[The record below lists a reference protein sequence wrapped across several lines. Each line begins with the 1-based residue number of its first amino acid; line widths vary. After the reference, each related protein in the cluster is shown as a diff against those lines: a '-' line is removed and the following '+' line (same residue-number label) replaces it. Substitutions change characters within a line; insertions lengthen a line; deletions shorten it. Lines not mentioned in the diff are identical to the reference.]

1 MSSTSLRGLRQMSRA
16 FLYQKLLHIA
26 FLFMPVVQFGKH
38 LYTFPRRD
46 KMEWNKSTCCKVPL
60 KKADKDE
67 WETWKVIVSQGVA
80 EDAGIAAAASD
91 LSGLSG
97 LEVIFQSKG
106 RTKKSAEHWM
116 SSLPCSNR
124 SSTEQ
129 TVPKG
134 SDNDTSSCG

>member
-1 MSSTSLRGLRQMSRA
+1 M
-16 FLYQKLLHIA
+16 
-26 FLFMPVVQFGKH
+26 
-38 LYTFPRRD
+38 
-46 KMEWNKSTCCKVPL
+46 PL

-106 RTKKSAEHWM
+106 RTKNSTERWM
-116 SSLPCSNR
+116 SSFPYSNL

>member
-1 MSSTSLRGLRQMSRA
+1 M
-16 FLYQKLLHIA
+16 
-26 FLFMPVVQFGKH
+26 
-38 LYTFPRRD
+38 
-46 KMEWNKSTCCKVPL
+46 PL

-116 SSLPCSNR
+116 SSLSCSNR

-134 SDNDTSSCG
+134 SDNDTLSCG